1 MTFKSIEVAGSK
13 DFMKI
18 YNKLAESSKRKT
30 KIDEF
35 TRDLKQDV
43 NKGDYIKRKPY
54 PDKYRITH
62 DVRNLYCFDIG
73 LTHRMIYTIRTTK
86 DKKKIYQFLDL
97 LTHKE
102 YDVLFGYSTS

>member
-1 MTFKSIEVAGSK
+1 MKFKSVEVVGSN

-18 YNKLAESSKRKT
+18 YTKLPASNNKK

-35 TRDLKQDV
+35 KEDLKKDI

-54 PDKYRITH
+54 PDKYRVDH
-62 DVRNLYCFDIG
+62 GVYNLYCFDIG
-73 LTHRMIYTIRTTK
+73 LKHRMIYTIRTTK
-86 DKKKIYQFLDL
+86 DKKLYQFLDL